1 MADVSLSDKAIL
13 LKLYEATNGNN
24 WTKKWD
30 LSSPV
35 STWHGIKLDGDK
47 VVAINLMDN
56 NLVGQIPSEIVN
68 LPNLQELNLHKNT
81 LSGEIPLALEN
92 LKELKVLDLSF
103 NRLTGS
109 IPTSICLLHNLEDV
123 QLYMNNLSESCLNK

>member
-1 MADVSLSDKAIL
+1 MMADVSLSDKAIL

-24 WTKKWD
+24 WTKNG

-47 VVAINLMDN
+47 VAINLMDN

-68 LPNLQELNLHKNT
+68 LPNLQELNLHNT

-103 NRLTGS
+103 NRLT
-109 IPTSICLLHNLEDV
+109 
-123 QLYMNNLSESCLNK
+123 